1 MIIISRTLLFVN
13 GAVTAVIIAVIL
25 LMVFRM
31 IANYA
36 DLNPFAWIS
45 LTIRRLTDPFVL
57 PVRRALMGFGVDPKY
72 SPLVVILIVILL
84 GYFVLQLASTIAGTL
99 SGLLFSLQQGAMVS
113 ALGFILYGLISIYIL
128 LIFVRIIFSWG
139 MVSYSNRIMRFLV
152 NATEPLLGPLRRMIP
167 PLGAMD
173 ISPIVA
179 FLILWLFQ
187 QAIAGTLL
195 RGAGQLTLTM

>member
-13 GAVTAVIIAVIL
+13 WAVTAVIIAVIL

-36 DLNPFAWIS
+36 DLNPFAWTS

-57 PVRRALMGFGVDPKY
+57 PVRRALLGFGVDPKY

-84 GYFVLQLASTIAGTL
+84 GYFVLQLASTIASTL
-99 SGLLFSLQQGAMVS
+99 SGLLVSLQQGAMVS

-128 LIFVRIIFSWG
+128 LIFIRIIFSWG
-139 MVSYSNRIMRFLV
+139 MISYSNRIMRFLV
-152 NATEPLLGPLRRMIP
+152 NTTEPLLGPLRRMIP

-195 RGAGQLTLTM
+195 RGAGQLSSTM

>member
-13 GAVTAVIIAVIL
+13 WAVTAVIIAVIL

-195 RGAGQLTLTM
+195 RGAGQLSSTM

>member
-1 MIIISRTLLFVN
+1 MIIISRTLLFVSW
-13 GAVTAVIIAVIL
+13 AVSAVIIAVIL

-36 DLNPFAWIS
+36 DLNPFAWSS

-99 SGLLFSLQQGAMVS
+99 SGLLVSLQQGAMVS

-128 LIFVRIIFSWG
+128 LIFIRIIFSWG
-139 MVSYSNRIMRFLV
+139 MISYSNRIMRFLV
-152 NATEPLLGPLRRMIP
+152 NTTEPLLGPLRRMIP

-195 RGAGQLTLTM
+195 RGAGQLSSTM